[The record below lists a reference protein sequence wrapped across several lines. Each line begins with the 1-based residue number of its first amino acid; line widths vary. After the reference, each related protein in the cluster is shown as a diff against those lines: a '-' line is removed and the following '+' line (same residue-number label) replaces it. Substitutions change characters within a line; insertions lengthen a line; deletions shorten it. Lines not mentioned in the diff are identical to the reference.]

1 MSGACSISQQNIIVD
16 VNTFQNVLLMHDQNC
31 KYLAGIQSVLPY
43 IGILVFE
50 EIILHR
56 MSEILL
62 FQEGFDDYFKKTLSL
77 SSESSVKKT

>member
-1 MSGACSISQQNIIVD
+1 
-16 VNTFQNVLLMHDQNC
+16 MHDLNC